1 MKKLMFV
8 AGLVASLGAFGEI
21 QIINGM
27 KVECVDG
34 VCRIIEED
42 VDEGNETSVGP
53 AAAEIGL
60 PNVAVEV
67 PGVETPSVET
77 EMPSVEALFEGIEA
91 AEEPS
96 ALSYKVVR
104 EAEGYCGAKDFLG
117 FLKGERESS
126 LLDFGNLWS
135 ALLSIV
141 LILVGGFMMNLT
153 PCVLPMIPINL
164 MIIGKSAVRG
174 AWYGLGIA
182 VAYGTLGVLAAVG
195 GLAFGTIQGNPWF
208 NVGIS
213 ALFVVLAL
221 AMSGL
226 FFIDLSK
233 KRAGLAQKK
242 QSMLPWLF
250 AFFMGLVSAV
260 LAGACVAPILISV
273 LLLTSNLYAAGNR
286 LVLALPFVL
295 GLGMALPWPFLG
307 AGMRVLPKPGA
318 WMKWVNRAFALLV
331 LVFAAWYGRLAYL
344 GFTAKPVAA
353 GGATPATFEETLRAT
368 FEDSDKPVLVDCWA
382 TWCKNCAAMDKVL
395 EEGEVARE
403 LENFN
408 VIKLQAEKIGELK
421 ALKGFENV
429 SGLPHFV
436 IITRD

>member
-8 AGLVASLGAFGEI
+8 GALVASLGAFAEI

-42 VDEGNETSVGP
+42 VEEEDVISATEPEEAP
-53 AAAEIGL
+53 AAEAEGGT
-60 PNVAVEV
+60 V
-67 PGVETPSVET
+67 SVE
-77 EMPSVEALFEGIEA
+77 ELFEGIEA
-91 AEEPS
+91 AEEAPS
-96 ALSYKVVR
+96 AFSYKVVR
-104 EAEGYCGAKDFLG
+104 ETEGYCGAKAFADFL
-117 FLKGERESS
+117 KNEKTSS

-135 ALLSIV
+135 ALLSV
-141 LILVGGFMMNLT
+141 LLILAGGFMMNLT

-164 MIIGKSAVRG
+164 MIIGKSAARG

-233 KRAGLAQKK
+233 KRAGLAQKREA
-242 QSMLPWLF
+242 MLPWLF

-295 GLGMALPWPFLG
+295 GIGMALPWPFLG

-344 GFTAKPVAA
+344 GFTAEPITA
-353 GGATPATFEETLRAT
+353 GGATPTTFEETLRAT
-368 FEDSDKPVLVDCWA
+368 FEASDKPVLVDCWA

-395 EEGEVARE
+395 EEREVAAE
-403 LENFN
+403 LEHFN

-436 IITRD
+436 IIEQE